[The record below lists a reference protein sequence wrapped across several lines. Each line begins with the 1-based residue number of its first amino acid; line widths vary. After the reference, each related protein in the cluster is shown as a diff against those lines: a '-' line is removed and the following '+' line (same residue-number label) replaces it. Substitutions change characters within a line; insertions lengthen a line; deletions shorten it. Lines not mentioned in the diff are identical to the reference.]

1 MLSPCFVSARY
12 DERSTQMEADGGIEC
27 HVVMRAYGDLAK
39 DEEGEVI
46 SDEAAYN
53 RTEVQGGDWT
63 PPLPLALLPYSST
76 HGLSSSQWR
85 SNLTA

>member
-63 PPLPLALLPYSST
+63 P
-76 HGLSSSQWR
+76 LSPSPCF
-85 SNLTA
+85 LTVVPMAFPPRNGGQT